1 VADLAL
7 VVVDLRHGAVPGV
20 LAALGVPA
28 GRLATAIRARY
39 PDAA

>member
-1 VADLAL
+1 
-7 VVVDLRHGAVPGV
+7 VPGV